1 MNQNYKE
8 FLASYTKSDLTEIRQ
23 YWNFSGI
30 SHLNK
35 AELVDVLEQKIKENL
50 RQWLGYQSS
59 KEIDFLKNKSVIKI
73 CKELSLSTSYINQ
86 VIKTKTGNYT
96 DLKHD
101 NRLKES
107 HWELIKEYLEAKYSA
122 VKEHRKNKSKK
133 ILLSPYYSGKSYKGH
148 VKSSGVYGKIAKY
161 GLGKMIYI
169 RKK

>member
-59 KEIDFLKNKSVIKI
+59 KEIDFLKKKSALK
-73 CKELSLSTSYINQ
+73 KENL
-86 VIKTKTGNYT
+86 
-96 DLKHD
+96 
-101 NRLKES
+101 
-107 HWELIKEYLEAKYSA
+107 
-122 VKEHRKNKSKK
+122 KK
-133 ILLSPYYSGKSYKGH
+133 ILKNLQKRMLPL
-148 VKSSGVYGKIAKY
+148 I
-161 GLGKMIYI
+161 
-169 RKK
+169 

>member
-59 KEIDFLKNKSVIKI
+59 KEIDFLKK
-73 CKELSLSTSYINQ
+73 
-86 VIKTKTGNYT
+86 
-96 DLKHD
+96 
-101 NRLKES
+101 
-107 HWELIKEYLEAKYSA
+107 LIKEQQQKDWFEITPIDILAPALNNFQGHGIIGIKNTETERSVRIPADLAAEIAEIITDSDFQEEIKNNDTLLQFVRGLLAYYGALSIMQLIEFYSA
-122 VKEHRKNKSKK
+122 EVQKK
-133 ILLSPYYSGKSYKGH
+133 I
-148 VKSSGVYGKIAKY
+148 A
-161 GLGKMIYI
+161 
-169 RKK
+169 